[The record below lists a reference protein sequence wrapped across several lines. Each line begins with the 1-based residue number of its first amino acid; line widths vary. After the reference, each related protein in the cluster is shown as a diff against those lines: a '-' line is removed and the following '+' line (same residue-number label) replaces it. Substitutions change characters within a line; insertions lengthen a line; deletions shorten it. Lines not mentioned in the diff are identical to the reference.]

1 MGTSLAKS
9 IVAAVLMVMLGGPAM
24 ASTGLPTKPVAAQQ
38 TTTQVAAAPARTV
51 NAAAD
56 ASRYAAREQRAQKL
70 EHFKGGAAIYIGA
83 SAIALAALIVLL
95 LVLI

>member
-9 IVAAVLMVMLGGPAM
+9 IVAAVLTVMLGGPAM
-24 ASTGLPTKPVAAQQ
+24 ATNALPEQPAAVHQ
-38 TTTQVAAAPARTV
+38 TTTAKVATAQTV
-51 NAAAD
+51 TTSD
-56 ASRYAAREQRAQKL
+56 ASRYAARQQSAQKL
-70 EHFKGGAAIYIGA
+70 EHFKGGAAIYIGV